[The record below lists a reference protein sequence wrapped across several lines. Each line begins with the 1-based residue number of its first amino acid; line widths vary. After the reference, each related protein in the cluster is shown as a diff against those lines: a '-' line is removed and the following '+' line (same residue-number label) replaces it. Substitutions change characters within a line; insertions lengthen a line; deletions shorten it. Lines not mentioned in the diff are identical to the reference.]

1 MNAAKGEILIVM
13 KLLDYLFYRVYS
25 FYSQKN
31 DNTPIFM
38 GCLVLSVLLFFN
50 LLAIVIIVSILKKE
64 SIIIPKWLIVVI
76 GTLLPVIFYYRYR
89 ENDVLSQLK
98 NDYSKYTDHQN
109 KIRGWLIVIYVVLSI
124 IIVPAY
130 SYLKHNLGMNI

>member
-1 MNAAKGEILIVM
+1 
-13 KLLDYLFYRVYS
+13 
-25 FYSQKN
+25 
-31 DNTPIFM
+31 M